1 MTCDLANPIFTDEA
15 KATAHMEA
23 DRWPD
28 GAYCP
33 HCGSLN
39 VHKMAGKTQAGMFLC
54 NDCREKF
61 TVRTG
66 SIFERSHIPLHKW
79 LLATHLMAA
88 SKKGMSALQLSRM
101 LGLPYKSAW
110 FLCHRIR
117 ESMKQA
123 GTAPIGGESKVVE
136 ADESFIGGK
145 AKNRA
150 YAKKEPKKHTV
161 LTLVERDGK
170 SRSFHIANVK
180 AKTLREKI
188 VTTVSR
194 TSHLMTDELA
204 SYEKVGREFANHD
217 TVNHSANEFAK
228 LGGFAHTNTAE
239 CRFSLMKR
247 AVFGT
252 HHSISEAHLPR
263 YLAEWD
269 FKWNTRNITDGER
282 AALALKGAEGR
293 RLTYHGPDRST
304 HA

>member
-1 MTCDLANPIFTDEA
+1 MTCDLANPIFNDEA
-15 KATAHMEA
+15 KATEHMEA
-23 DRWPD
+23 DRWPN
-28 GAYCP
+28 GVNCP

-66 SIFERSHIPLHKW
+66 SIFARSHIPLRKW
-79 LLATHLMAA
+79 LMATYLMAA

-101 LGLPYKSAW
+101 LGLSYESTW
-110 FLCHRIR
+110 FMCHRIR
-117 ESMKQA
+117 ESMKPTD
-123 GTAPIGGESKVVE
+123 TAPIGGQSNVVE
-136 ADESFIGGK
+136 AAETFIGGK

-150 YAKKEPKKHTV
+150 YAKKEPKKHAV
-161 LTLVERDGK
+161 MTLVDRDGE

-194 TSHLMTDELA
+194 KSHLMTDELA
-204 SYEKVGREFANHD
+204 SYEKVGKEFANHG
-217 TVNHSANEFAK
+217 TVNHSANQFAK
-228 LGGFAHTNTAE
+228 LGGFVHTNTAE

-293 RLTYHGPDRST
+293 RLTYHGPDRAD